1 MKTQAYGQYCGLARA
16 AEVIGEPWALL
27 IIRDLIVAPKGFAEL
42 HEGLPGIHMSILSAR
57 LEELERAGVI
67 RRQVP
72 SSGDPVAFE
81 LTEYGSE
88 LEDIVLRLGRWGAK
102 TLGGPRRDET
112 VTPDSMV
119 MALRT
124 MFRPEMANNVRIGYQ
139 LNLGQITIHAKVDDG
154 TVEVGKGTMPDADL
168 VMEAGP
174 VLKALVAGEMSPR
187 EALESG
193 GVRLSGDPRL
203 LDWFVELFH
212 ITPAPPGHPSLNGLM
227 NGMAALQ
234 QRRSAAAEASERLA
248 RQSLASAGSGSLNGG
263 SANGHPPA
271 ISAH

>member
-57 LEELERAGVI
+57 LEELEQAGVI
-67 RRQVP
+67 RRLVP
-72 SSGDPVAFE
+72 STGDPVAFE

-88 LEDIVLRLGRWGAK
+88 LEDVVLRLGRWGAK

-124 MFRPEMANNVRIGYQ
+124 MFRPEMAQHVQIGYQ
-139 LNLGQITIHAKVDDG
+139 LNLGQMTIHALVNDG
-154 TVEVGKGTMPDADL
+154 TVEVGKGPIPDADL

-187 EALESG
+187 EAIESG

-212 ITPAPPGHPSLNGLM
+212 ITPAPPGHPSLSGLM
-227 NGMAALQ
+227 NGMTSM
-234 QRRSAAAEASERLA
+234 QRRNVTAEASERLA
-248 RQSLASAGSGSLNGG
+248 RQSLASAGNGTWNGG
-263 SANGHPPA
+263 SPNGHPPA